1 MDCINFLWIRSNTD
15 RAENV
20 TIELDF
26 SLGELALVFVQTEV
40 VFFKP
45 LENTTEVLVV
55 LFLAFSKYYDVI

>member
-1 MDCINFLWIRSNTD
+1 MDCINFLWIWSNTD

-26 SLGELALVFVQTEV
+26 SLGELTLVFVQTEV

-45 LENTTEVLVV
+45 LENTTEVPVV
-55 LFLAFSKYYDVI
+55 LSLAFSKYYDVI